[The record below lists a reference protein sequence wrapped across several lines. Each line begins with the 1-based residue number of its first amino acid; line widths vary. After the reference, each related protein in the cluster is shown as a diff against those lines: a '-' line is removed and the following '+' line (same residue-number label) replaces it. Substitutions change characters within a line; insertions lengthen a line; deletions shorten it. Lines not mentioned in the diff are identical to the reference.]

1 VKAEGDIHF
10 PLFTSAHMRVREK
23 ILNSIQGIIQNMS
36 VRVSGKT
43 FALLFLISL
52 LSLIFGYGALYYFS
66 GGAMVMGWE
75 LALIIGV
82 VSFYFITPS
91 LILTLILYGVFR
103 MLFRDHES

>member
-1 VKAEGDIHF
+1 
-10 PLFTSAHMRVREK
+10 
-23 ILNSIQGIIQNMS
+23 MS

-52 LSLIFGYGALYYFS
+52 LLSLIFGYVALYYFS

-82 VSFYFITPS
+82 VSFYFITLS
-91 LILTLILYGVFR
+91 LILTLILHGVSR
-103 MLFRDHES
+103 ILFREHES

>member
-1 VKAEGDIHF
+1 
-10 PLFTSAHMRVREK
+10 MRAREK
-23 ILNSIQGIIQNMS
+23 TLNSIQGIIQNMS

-52 LSLIFGYGALYYFS
+52 LLSLIFGYVALYYFS

-82 VSFYFITPS
+82 VSFYFITLS
-91 LILTLILYGVFR
+91 LILTLILHGVSR
-103 MLFRDHES
+103 ILFREHES